1 MTLWCLTSW
10 LHAREHAHAGIMLAC
25 SQVTTAAAIP
35 STIPSSIPRT
45 REERFS
51 QVDGTTWNVGLP
63 PRFIIRRS
71 HAGRRS
77 PSIPCGGAGRA
88 VPELHS
94 TGFATTCCARR
105 GVVVLAQ
112 AATLIVFASVKKA
125 SAVTPARRKNMHKRG
140 NAQNRRWIRSTAR
153 QGKGM
158 AWQRRTARGMAWPLA
173 HQQRASRRSWIDVH
187 TCAHT
192 RLRTNERTC
201 VGIPP
206 GPVPSGRRN

>member
-77 PSIPCGGAGRA
+77 PSMWWCWPGGPGVAQHRLCDN
-88 VPELHS
+88 VLRQ
-94 TGFATTCCARR
+94 TR
-105 GVVVLAQ
+105 G
-112 AATLIVFASVKKA
+112 
-125 SAVTPARRKNMHKRG
+125 
-140 NAQNRRWIRSTAR
+140 
-153 QGKGM
+153 
-158 AWQRRTARGMAWPLA
+158 
-173 HQQRASRRSWIDVH
+173 RRSCTSCDSY
-187 TCAHT
+187 
-192 RLRTNERTC
+192 RLCERKKGLSRDAGPAEEYARTWERTEQT
-201 VGIPP
+201 VDPIHG
-206 GPVPSGRRN
+206 